1 MADAL
6 RRQLE
11 LLDRL
16 ENTPYLG
23 IGRETHGLVAA
34 YKGDSLADRITW
46 FSQKS
51 GVLTL
56 SGGKAKTWRLKSY
69 PQRALIAH
77 RRRDPMLAA
86 FAHELR
92 VGLGRSRA
100 CQRSKINW
108 GMALEPTQ
116 TIAS

>member
-1 MADAL
+1 MADSL

-11 LLDRL
+11 FSDRL
-16 ENTPYLG
+16 ENTPYLR
-23 IGRETHGLVAA
+23 IGRQTHGSIAA
-34 YKGDSLADRITW
+34 YKGDSLADRITR
-46 FSQKS
+46 FSQES
-51 GVLTL
+51 RVLTL
-56 SGGKAKTWRLKSY
+56 SGGKAKTWRLKLY

-86 FAHELR
+86 LAQELR
-92 VGLGRSRA
+92 VGLGSFRA

-108 GMALEPTQ
+108 GMALGPTQ

>member
-1 MADAL
+1 MANSL

-11 LLDRL
+11 FSDRL

-23 IGRETHGLVAA
+23 VGRQTHGSIAA
-34 YKGDSLADRITW
+34 YKGDSLADRITR
-46 FSQKS
+46 FSQES

-56 SGGKAKTWRLKSY
+56 SGGKAKAWRLKSY
-69 PQRALIAH
+69 PHRASIAH

-92 VGLGRSRA
+92 VGLGRYRA
-100 CQRSKINW
+100 CQRSKINR
-108 GMALEPTQ
+108 GIALEPTQ